1 MLLAATMTWSCTVD
15 STGPAAVDPDPGFL
29 TVELTA
35 PVAHR
40 DIGVL
45 LELEG
50 PGIETVWAAGHELYQ
65 SSAPGGIRSSW
76 RAPYRR
82 VPSCS
87 SGCRTAASFLCTGS
101 ASSRS
106 REKTTGSGTQGTTG
120 PWSRTDH
127 VGRVAPRSNHNS
139 CRSWGSQGR
148 AQHVEEADAAR

>member
-82 VPSCS
+82 VPRAVP
-87 SGCRTAASFLCTGS
+87 GAGPRP
-101 ASSRS
+101 ASSVP
-106 REKTTGSGTQGTTG
+106 G
-120 PWSRTDH
+120 PRH
-127 VGRVAPRSNHNS
+127 RGHGRRLRA
-139 CRSWGSQGR
+139 QGR
-148 AQHVEEADAAR
+148 RGLPGRGHELTTSGA